1 VVQKS
6 GSWFAFGETRLGQ
19 GKEKAA
25 EFLAAHP
32 ELAAEVRE
40 RVLDAIGGG
49 AAAAPRP
56 PTTRSR
62 TRMTGLGGSSRS
74 SRRRRRGVG
83 YLLRRSRDQEVLAAA
98 EAEARAIR
106 DRPPRGAGA
115 RPRAAERGTRQ
126 RLAEARARS
135 RRSAA
140 HREQLDA
147 DERRARRSRAEL
159 ERARADLEEG
169 RTSLREARE
178 ELRRDREKI
187 EQIEERLT
195 RRGEQQDARAL
206 RLDENE
212 ERLDQRARDLEGEA
226 EAADRSA
233 RRGRPAALRGRAALA
248 RAGHRDD
255 PRATRPRARAREGD
269 ARAGRHRA
277 GRRGVARRAQDDPRP
292 GDPALGLEV
301 SAAISVSVVPIPSD
315 AMKGRII
322 GREGRNI
329 RAFEALTG
337 VDVIIDDTPE
347 AVLLSSFN
355 PIRREVAKLALT
367 ELVGDG
373 RIHPA
378 RIEEV
383 VQKAQ
388 QEMQTYIRERG
399 EEGALEANVVGI
411 KPGLIQL
418 LGRMH
423 FRTSYG
429 QNILKHS
436 VQVAHLSGIIAAEL
450 GLDVAMA
457 RRAGCCTTSAS
468 RSTAR
473 SRAPTRRSAPTRP
486 PLRRAARGDRR
497 DRQPPRP
504 GACRDP
510 LPRPRE
516 RRRRDQRGPAGRAPR
531 DAGELPQAP
540 RGARE
545 IATSFP
551 GVEKSYAI
559 QAGRE
564 IRIIVEP
571 DKVDDASA
579 VLLARDI
586 AQRIERDMEYPGQV
600 QVTVV
605 RESRAV
611 EYAR

>member
-1 VVQKS
+1 MTALWLVL
-6 GSWFAFGETRLGQ
+6 GALLGAFVG
-19 GKEKAA
+19 A
-25 EFLAAHP
+25 
-32 ELAAEVRE
+32 
-40 RVLDAIGGG
+40 AIGF
-49 AAAAPRP
+49 
-56 PTTRSR
+56 SI
-62 TRMTGLGGSSRS
+62 
-74 SRRRRRGVG
+74 RRRR
-83 YLLRRSRDQEVLAAA
+83 DQELMAAA
-98 EAEARAIR
+98 EEQARTIRERATVEAQRVTDQAALDAR
-106 DRPPRGAGA
+106 DRLSEAKA
-115 RPRAAERGTRQ
+115 RLEDEFSRA
-126 RLAEARARS
+126 
-135 RRSAA
+135 
-140 HREQLDA
+140 REQLDA
-147 DERRARRSRAEL
+147 ESDRRLKALQLET
-159 ERARADLEEG
+159 ERARLDLEEG
-169 RTSLREARE
+169 RRALREARE
-178 ELRRDREKI
+178 ELRRGREKI

-212 ERLDQRARDLEGEA
+212 ERLDQRVRDLEA
-226 EAADRSA
+226 EAD
-233 RRGRPAALRGRAALA
+233 ALKERAAEVERRLHDIA
-248 RAGHRDD
+248 QLSREQATEMILSKLDSELEREKAVRIRAAIEQADSE
-255 PRATRPRARAREGD
+255 AK
-269 ARAGRHRA
+269 
-277 GRRGVARRAQDDPRP
+277 RRAQNVLAQAVQRS
-292 GDPALGLEV
+292 ASEV
-301 SAAISVSVVPIPSD
+301 SAAISVSVVPIPND

-337 VDVIIDDTPE
+337 VDLIIDDTPE

-355 PIRREVAKLALT
+355 PIRREVAKLALA

-388 QEMQTYIRERG
+388 QEMQVYIRERG
-399 EEGALEANVVGI
+399 DEGALEAEVVGL
-411 KPGLIQL
+411 KPGMVQL

-436 VQVAHLSGIIAAEL
+436 VQVAHLSGLIAAEL
-450 GLDVAMA
+450 GLDVALA
-457 RRAGCCTTSAS
+457 RRAGLLHDIGKSIDREIEGTHTEIGAQLGRRFGEPAEVIDAIAHHHDLELSETLYPVLVNAADAISA
-468 RSTAR
+468 A
-473 SRAPTRRSAPTRP
+473 
-486 PLRRAARGDRR
+486 
-497 DRQPPRP
+497 RP
-504 GACRDP
+504 GAR
-510 LPRPRE
+510 RE
-516 RRRRDQRGPAGRAPR
+516 TLESYLKRLEGL
-531 DAGELPQAP
+531 ES
-540 RGARE
+540 

-586 AQRIERDMEYPGQV
+586 ATRIERDMEYPGQV